1 MFNHAWLLAA
11 LDEYDGPPRPPIPE
25 RARLASEPFLP
36 ARLPTTAFLERE
48 ATQNAP
54 RAIIRQL
61 RRSPTPPLRVSDEL
75 DLALEGDDA
84 LSPSSPRAAA
94 HNDLPPSPSAPV
106 FPGTPRRMPAPPP
119 KPRGWKEPQP
129 FEVLRAIENKDIM
142 MLMDVR
148 DHAFHLLLRR
158 TGDVT
163 PLLHAMRI
171 GDSHR
176 DIAILLLG
184 ALSRWVN
191 FLEDSDMAQQRTKIL
206 LKALRTNLKL
216 AIDYGLQR
224 AQSDLI
230 PSFLQTL
237 VMSEGERWVLSAVA
251 SVAAALRATP
261 SPSSDSGSG
270 PGSGSGSGS
279 GSVDAKPVR
288 TARES
293 IRNFATRELGKAEF
307 IATLEEYIA
316 NATYD
321 LVMMAAWSLTSE
333 ALGSGAPIPTFYFA
347 RDDRVYKAFVAH
359 IHAHRSA
366 IAKCAHKRLR
376 WQLRVLEKVGEG
388 RNVPLR
394 RKVGW
399 LEEELD
405 GECVPAGSGSGGGG
419 AGAGAS
425 GAGGDGS

>member
-1 MFNHAWLLAA
+1 MFNNSFLIAS
-11 LDEYDGPPRPPIPE
+11 LDEENELQPPPIPE
-25 RARLASEPFLP
+25 RTRLKSDPFLP

-48 ATQNAP
+48 ASQNAP

-61 RRSPTPPLRVSDEL
+61 RRSPTPPPEL
-75 DLALEGDDA
+75 ELEPEDDG
-84 LSPSSPRAAA
+84 LSNLSSSPPVII
-94 HNDLPPSPSAPV
+94 NSLPPSPSATTV
-106 FPGTPRRMPAPPP
+106 SFPGSPRRMPAPPP

-142 MLMDVR
+142 MLMEVR

-171 GDSHR
+171 GESHR
-176 DIAILLLG
+176 DVAILLLG

-191 FLEDSDMAQQRTKIL
+191 FLEDSNMAQPRTKIL

-224 AQSDLI
+224 SQSDLI
-230 PSFLQTL
+230 PSFMQTL
-237 VMSEGERWVLSAVA
+237 VMSEGERWVLSAAA
-251 SVAAALRATP
+251 SVATSLRA
-261 SPSSDSGSG
+261 GVEG
-270 PGSGSGSGS
+270 
-279 GSVDAKPVR
+279 KPVH

-307 IATLEEYIA
+307 IASLEEYIA

-333 ALGSGAPIPTFYFA
+333 ALTSGTPIPSFYFA
-347 RDDRVYKAFVAH
+347 RDDRVYKAFVSH
-359 IHAHRSA
+359 IHQNKAA
-366 IAKCAHKRLR
+366 IARSAHKRLR

-388 RNVPLR
+388 RNIPLR
-394 RKVGW
+394 RKVEW

-405 GECVPAGSGSGGGG
+405 EGVGV
-419 AGAGAS
+419 
-425 GAGGDGS
+425 